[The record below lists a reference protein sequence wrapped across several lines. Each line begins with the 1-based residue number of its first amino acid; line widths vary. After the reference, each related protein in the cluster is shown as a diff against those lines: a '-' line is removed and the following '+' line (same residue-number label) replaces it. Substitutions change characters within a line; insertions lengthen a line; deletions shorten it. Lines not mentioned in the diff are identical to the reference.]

1 MNKII
6 SFCIALGFLCS
17 CGEKRPVLEITLD
30 GIQADSVF
38 LHKVRN
44 EHYSYM
50 IPFKTIAVVDGK
62 FTYPLDSIE
71 TALYSLSLQNM
82 ESAAVKQ
89 YANLFLEPKSM
100 KVTISKGKYDQLN
113 LDATGSELQD
123 KYEAFQKAK
132 YETGN
137 RVILDSLDNLFY
149 AAREKGDREEME
161 RIREISMPYYNEGSD
176 NTGKL
181 INEEIEKNKGT
192 FFGLYLFYTYR
203 FQNHTFGT
211 MDEINEVRS
220 LINESDDEARQSNYY
235 TKISDG
241 LDKFAHCATGSQA
254 PSISGTDLNGNTL
267 TLKDFRGKYVLVDF
281 WFAGCHWCRLET
293 PYLLKTYNAFKDKGF
308 TIFGVSTDRREED
321 WRKAIEEDKSYW
333 NQILLN
339 KEDAKSILDEYCIVG
354 FPHIILVDP
363 EGKIVAKELRG
374 DDIYETVD
382 KLINKSK

>member
-6 SFCIALGFLCS
+6 SFCTALGFLCS
-17 CGEKRPVLEITLD
+17 CGEKRSVLEITLD

-220 LINESDDEARQSNYY
+220 LINESDDEARQSDYY

-241 LDKFAHCATGSQA
+241 LDKFANCATGSQT

>member
-241 LDKFAHCATGSQA
+241 LDKFANCATGSQA

-267 TLKDFRGKYVLVDF
+267 TLKDFKGKYVLVDF

>member
-6 SFCIALGFLCS
+6 SFCITLSFLCS
-17 CGEKRPVLEITLD
+17 CGEKSPVLEITLD

-267 TLKDFRGKYVLVDF
+267 TLKDFKGKYVLVDF

>member
-132 YETGN
+132 YEIGH
-137 RVILDSLDNLFY
+137 RAILDSLDNLFY

-267 TLKDFRGKYVLVDF
+267 TLKDFKGKYVLIDF